1 MSWRAVLCAGLA
13 MLLAACASDRP
24 KPKPLEKLAPQRAD
38 RVVWS
43 VRGGDMPAPLRAA
56 VAAQTVVT
64 VTQRGELRAL
74 DAETGKPQWQADT
87 GTRIAAGV
95 GSDGQT
101 SAVVST
107 GNELLV
113 YERASLRWR
122 AMLDTRV
129 VTPPLVAGERVFVL
143 GIDRSVSAFDAKD
156 GRPLW
161 TLPRSGDPLT
171 LAQPGVLQAFQDYLF
186 VGVGTRLTALD
197 SVRGAIVK
205 DWVMA
210 TPRGVNE
217 VERLADLVGPAARFS
232 DAVCVRAYQAA
243 VGCLDVRSGKIAWTR
258 PTGGYAGL
266 AALQDQVVGI
276 DAVDRVTAWSRSD
289 GQPAWT
295 HDSLLYRELG
305 APGAT
310 ADAVVFG
317 DSQGWL
323 HFLSPKTGQA
333 LLRLPTDGGAI
344 TAAPVRAGRT
354 LIVTTAKGGV
364 YGIRADQVP
373 PQ

>member
-1 MSWRAVLCAGLA
+1 MRWRAAVCAGLA
-13 MLLAACASDRP
+13 ILLAACASDRP
-24 KPKPLEKLAPQRAD
+24 KPKPLDQLAPQLAD

-43 VRGGDMPAPLRAA
+43 ARGGDMPAPLRAA
-56 VAAQTVVT
+56 VTDKTVVT

-87 GTRIAAGV
+87 GARIAAGV

-113 YERASLRWR
+113 YERAALRWR

-243 VGCLDVRSGKIAWTR
+243 VGCVDARNGKVTWTR

-266 AALQDQVVGI
+266 AALQDQVIGM
-276 DAVDRVTAWSRSD
+276 DAVDRVTAWARSD

-295 HDSLLYRELG
+295 NDSLLYRELG

-310 ADAVVFG
+310 SDAVVFG
-317 DSQGWL
+317 DKQGWL
-323 HFLSPKTGQA
+323 HFLAPKTGQA

-373 PQ
+373 PK